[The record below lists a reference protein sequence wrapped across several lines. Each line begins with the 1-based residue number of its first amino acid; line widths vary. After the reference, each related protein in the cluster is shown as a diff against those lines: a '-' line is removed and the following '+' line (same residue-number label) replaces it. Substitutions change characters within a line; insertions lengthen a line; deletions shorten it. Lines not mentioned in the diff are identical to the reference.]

1 MENKTVLAIVCGL
14 TIYGDETIPEYLGVS
29 TAPFAAGE
37 QGAEDALLDVAWQ
50 AELTAQDFAEKY
62 IGVMV
67 YFYTVR
73 PSGLLAD
80 YRAVELK
87 AVEVRR
93 ILGLHAVNGSD
104 LDDNDADVYPA
115 GEPRPITLRDL
126 EPFLPPDDLEDIY
139 AEPETW
145 D

>member
-1 MENKTVLAIVCGL
+1 MNDTILAVVCGL
-14 TIYGDETIPEYLGVS
+14 TPYGDETIPEFLGVS
-29 TAPFAAGE
+29 TVPFAANE

-50 AELTAQDFAEKY
+50 VELTAQDFVEKH

-67 YFYTVR
+67 YFYSVT

-80 YRAVELK
+80 RGTVELK
-87 AVEVRR
+87 GIEARR

-104 LDDNDADVYPA
+104 LDDAALYPEGA
-115 GEPRPITLRDL
+115 PPLTLGDL